1 MVEYIYDVIRVSAG
15 EPAAI
20 TATLKDE
27 NGLAITSNCSFKI
40 YKDDLELFSVKGTY
54 ANEQWQ
60 FILPPLGE
68 GKFEYAIFTG
78 DVSLCFKKALYVM

>member
-40 YKDDLELFSVKGTY
+40 YKEDLELFSVRGTY
-54 ANEQWQ
+54 NGEQWQ
-60 FILPPLGE
+60 FITPTLGE
-68 GKFEYAIFTG
+68 GKFEYAIFCG
-78 DVSLCFKKALYVM
+78 DVSLCFKKALYAV

>member
-27 NGLAITSNCSFKI
+27 NGIPITSNCSFKI
-40 YKDDLELFSVKGTY
+40 YKEDLELFSVRGTY
-54 ANEQWQ
+54 NGEVWQ
-60 FILPPLGE
+60 FLTPALGE
-68 GKFEYAIFTG
+68 GKFEYAIFFADT
-78 DVSLCFKKALYVM
+78 SLCFKKPLYAV